1 MPNVDKL
8 ISSGGSAQPDISHW
22 IALADEQ
29 FRKKDFSAARNI
41 IRQGLLHFPGHPQL
55 RDRLLI
61 VDQRW
66 NLPVAGNGIHLVKPV
81 ESDLEFFQR
90 CYANDE
96 FMGRFLPMGRKNQNT
111 ESIRAALKPN
121 EFPVA
126 HFRAVHWV
134 IKKEV
139 PVHQPQAASA
149 INFKSLGLASLVD
162 IQIAHRR
169 AELLVGIPD
178 EEDRKRAAAVIA
190 TLLIFDFAFNQIGLH
205 KLTSLVMSGNR
216 HSQKSTES
224 IGFVR
229 EGLRR
234 QHLRDPKSRLWLD
247 CYENGLV
254 EDTFRESVAVAR
266 LSGRFLGRDITL
278 KDPGVSE

>member
-1 MPNVDKL
+1 MNSFLPVD
-8 ISSGGSAQPDISHW
+8 P
-22 IALADEQ
+22 
-29 FRKKDFSAARNI
+29 RNI
-41 IRQGLLHFPGHPQL
+41 IRQGVQHLSGNPQL

-66 NLPVAGNGIHLVKPV
+66 NLPVAGNGIHLMKPV
-81 ESDLEFFQR
+81 ENDLEFFQR

-96 FMGRFLPMGRKNQNT
+96 FMGRFLPMGRKNRNA
-111 ESIRAALKPN
+111 ESMRAALRPD

-126 HFRAVHWV
+126 HFRAAHWV

-139 PVHQPQAASA
+139 PAHQPQAASA
-149 INFKSLGLASLVD
+149 INLRSLGLASLVD

-169 AELLVGIPD
+169 AELLVGIPN
-178 EEDRKRAAAVIA
+178 EEDRKRAEAVIA

-234 QHLRDPKSRLWLD
+234 QHLRDPKSRMWLD
-247 CYENGLV
+247 CFENGLV
-254 EDTFRESVAVAR
+254 EDTFRESVVVAR
-266 LSGRFLGRDITL
+266 LSRRLLGRDITL
-278 KDPGVSE
+278 KDPGISG